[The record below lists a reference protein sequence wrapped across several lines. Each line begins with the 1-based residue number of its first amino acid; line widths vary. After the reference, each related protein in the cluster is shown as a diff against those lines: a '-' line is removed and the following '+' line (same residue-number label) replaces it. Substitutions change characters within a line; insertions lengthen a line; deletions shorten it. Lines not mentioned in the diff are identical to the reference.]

1 MSTGP
6 EVYPPEALAD
16 DEPRYLRRQKPLEIR
31 RRKFGRKTWPAYR
44 RWTLIAVASFAA
56 GFIGYRG
63 VQFLLF
69 SPSIEFGDLYQ
80 VEISG
85 NQFVGR
91 AAITDVFTPDLG
103 KSILRVP
110 LDARRKQIES
120 IPWVEEATVERTL
133 PDRIR
138 VELLERAP
146 VAFLRTGNE
155 LQLVDASGVLLERP
169 LEASFHFPVVSGF
182 DETTS
187 VVDRKQRMA
196 LFVDFMK
203 EIELAHPGAGEQ
215 VSEVDFSDAQDV
227 RAMLAGLPGLE
238 GQYPIWVHFGNS
250 DFVNKFRLLAENLG
264 QWRASA
270 GRVESI
276 DLRFAK
282 QVVVNPERDPVSAK
296 PVAAAVRSSG
306 AAGAHRA
313 LSRRSN

>member
-1 MSTGP
+1 MSVGP
-6 EVYPPEALAD
+6 DVYPPEALSD

-31 RRKFGRKTWPAYR
+31 RRKFGRKSWPAYR
-44 RWTLIAVASFAA
+44 RWTLLTIALLAT
-56 GFIGYRG
+56 GFLGYHG
-63 VQFLLF
+63 IQFLLF
-69 SPSIEFGDLYQ
+69 SPSVEFAGSYQ
-80 VEISG
+80 VEITG

-91 AAITDVFTPDLG
+91 AAITDLFSPDLG

-110 LDARRKQIES
+110 LDIRRKAIES
-120 IPWVEEATVERTL
+120 IPWVQEATVERTL

-138 VELLERAP
+138 VDLVERTP

-169 LEASFHFPVVSGF
+169 LEAGFHFPVVSGF
-182 DETTS
+182 DETTPLA
-187 VVDRKQRMA
+187 DRKERMT

-215 VSEVDFSDAQDV
+215 ISEVDFSDPADV
-227 RAMLAGLPGLE
+227 RAMLAGLHGLE

-250 DFVNKFRLLAENLG
+250 DFVNKYHLLAENIA

-276 DLRFAK
+276 DLRFSR
-282 QVVVNPERDPVSAK
+282 QVVVNPERDPAPAK
-296 PVAAAVRSSG
+296 PVEAAVRSS
-306 AAGAHRA
+306 ASGAHRA
-313 LSRRSN
+313 SSRRSN

>member
-6 EVYPPEALAD
+6 EVYPPEAFAD

-31 RRKFGRKTWPAYR
+31 RRKFGRKSWPAYR
-44 RWTLIAVASFAA
+44 RWSLIAAASFAF
-56 GFIGYRG
+56 GFVSYRG
-63 VQFLLF
+63 VHFLLF
-69 SPSIEFGDLYQ
+69 SPSVEFGDVYQ
-80 VEISG
+80 VEITGS
-85 NQFVGR
+85 QFVGR

-110 LDARRKQIES
+110 LDSRRKQIES
-120 IPWVEEATVERTL
+120 IPWVQGATVERSL

-138 VELLERAP
+138 VELLERTP

-155 LQLVDASGVLLERP
+155 LQLIDASGVVLERP

-182 DETTS
+182 DDTAPLAE
-187 VVDRKQRMA
+187 RKQRMA

-203 EIELAHPGAGEQ
+203 EIELANPAAVEE

-250 DFVNKFRLLAENLG
+250 DFVNKYRLLAENLA

-276 DLRFAK
+276 DLRRSE
-282 QVVVNPERDPVSAK
+282 ERRVGK
-296 PVAAAVRSSG
+296 EC
-306 AAGAHRA
+306 RA
-313 LSRRSN
+313 RW

>member
-31 RRKFGRKTWPAYR
+31 RRKFGKKSWPAYR
-44 RWTLIAVASFAA
+44 RWMLVAA
-56 GFIGYRG
+56 GILSAGFFSYKGIR
-63 VQFLLF
+63 FLLF
-69 SPSIEFGDLYQ
+69 SRSVEFAGSDQ
-80 VEISG
+80 VEITG

-91 AAITDVFTPDLG
+91 AAVTAVFSPDLG
-103 KSILRVP
+103 KSVLRVP
-110 LDARRKQIES
+110 LDARRKEIES

-138 VELLERAP
+138 VELVERTP

-169 LEASFHFPVVSGF
+169 LEAGFHFPVVSGF
-182 DETTS
+182 DDSTPPP
-187 VVDRKQRMA
+187 DRKERMA

-203 EIELAHPGAGEQ
+203 EIELARAGAGEE
-215 VSEVDFSDAQDV
+215 VSEVDFSDPQDV
-227 RAMLAGLPGLE
+227 RAMLAGLAGLE

-250 DFVNKFRLLAENLG
+250 DFVNKYRLLAENIA

-270 GRVESI
+270 GRVESV
-276 DLRFAK
+276 DLRFSR
-282 QVVVNPERDPVSAK
+282 QVVVNPEREPASAK
-296 PVAAAVRSSG
+296 PVEAAVRSS
-306 AAGAHRA
+306 AATAARR
-313 LSRRSN
+313 LSNRRSN

>member
-31 RRKFGRKTWPAYR
+31 RRKFGRKSWPAYR
-44 RWTLIAVASFAA
+44 RWTFSAAGIAAA
-56 GFIGYRG
+56 GFVGYYAIR
-63 VQFLLF
+63 FLLF
-69 SPSIEFGDLYQ
+69 SPSVEFAGSYQ
-80 VEISG
+80 VETTG

-91 AAITDVFTPDLG
+91 AALTDVFSPDLG

-110 LDARRKQIES
+110 LDARRKEIES

-138 VELLERAP
+138 VDLVERTP

-169 LEASFHFPVVSGF
+169 LEAGFHFPVVSGF
-182 DETTS
+182 DETTALA
-187 VVDRKQRMA
+187 DRKVRMA

-203 EIELAHPGAGEQ
+203 EIELAHAGAGEQ
-215 VSEVDFSDAQDV
+215 VSEVDFSDPQDV

-250 DFVNKFRLLAENLG
+250 DFVNKYRLLAENLA

-270 GRVESI
+270 GRVEAI
-276 DLRFAK
+276 DLRFSR
-282 QVVVNPERDPVSAK
+282 QVVGNTERDPAPGK
-296 PVAAAVRSSG
+296 PVQAAARSS
-306 AAGAHRA
+306 AAGVRR
-313 LSRRSN
+313 LSSRRSN